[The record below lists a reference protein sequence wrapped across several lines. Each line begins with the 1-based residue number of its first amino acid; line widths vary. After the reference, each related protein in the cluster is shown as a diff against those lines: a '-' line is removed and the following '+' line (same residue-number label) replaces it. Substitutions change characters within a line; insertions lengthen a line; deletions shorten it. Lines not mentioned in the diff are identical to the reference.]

1 MRKTPPLAWRATGPL
16 PFSLAGVRL
25 LSSVMYTAM
34 VGIKVYRSSR
44 NFKLFSAFAGLSDAQ
59 EGEALADLLPLSGP
73 GGSVVTEPRIKPGA
87 DLLGVTLAFG

>member
-1 MRKTPPLAWRATGPL
+1 
-16 PFSLAGVRL
+16 
-25 LSSVMYTAM
+25 MYTAM
-34 VGIKVYRSSR
+34 VGIKVYQSSR

-59 EGEALADLLPLSGP
+59 GGEALADLLPLSGP